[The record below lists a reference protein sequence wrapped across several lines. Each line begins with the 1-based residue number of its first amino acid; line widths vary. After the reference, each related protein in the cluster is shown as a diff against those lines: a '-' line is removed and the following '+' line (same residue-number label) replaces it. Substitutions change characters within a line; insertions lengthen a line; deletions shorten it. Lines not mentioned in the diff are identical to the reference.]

1 MLKFRLPR
9 GVVYPPAAADGAG
22 VSAAPVAADALVSLL
37 PSSVPLGPLHPGALG
52 SGAIEEAVI
61 PGPSPTLPVPP
72 EGVGGADELPSG
84 GAEAAAAGGGAAPPT
99 AVSPA
104 PAPSDA
110 PMIVDAARLA
120 VVTAAPTSANIVLPT
135 SPRTIRL
142 AMNGIKAMDT
152 EKRHAVMARSIIWL
166 EPTKLFRTPFAFK
179 TELMLLR
186 FTADMRT

>member
-9 GVVYPPAAADGAG
+9 GVVYPPAAAGGAG
-22 VSAAPVAADALVSLL
+22 VSAAPVAADALVSLV
-37 PSSVPLGPLHPGALG
+37 PSGAPLGPLHPGALG

-61 PGPSPTLPVPP
+61 AGASPPLPVPP
-72 EGVGGADELPSG
+72 EGVGGAEGLPSG

-104 PAPSDA
+104 PAPSVA

-120 VVTAAPTSANIVLPT
+120 VVAAAPTSANIVLPT

-152 EKRHAVMARSIIWL
+152 ENRHAVMARSIIWL